1 MWVKKTLYGLKRLG
15 GNFLLSLAF
24 CSMLSNN
31 ATAQTLHL
39 ISDEETEQFIADIV
53 QPLFKAAKLNFNRN
67 NIYIVDDN
75 SLNAFVADGNNLFI
89 HTGTLMSADSAG
101 EIAGVIAHET
111 GHIEGGHILRQ
122 KIKNKAMQEVSLASL
137 ILAGTAAAASG
148 RADVG
153 MAVLLGS
160 QSSALTHYTR
170 YRTEEERSADE
181 AAIKLLKA
189 TNQSPAGILEFMK
202 RINHQNTLNGI
213 EETPYFRTHPV
224 TRERI
229 GFFEENL
236 KNSTASGDNKS
247 EDEFARVKAK
257 LTAYLNEP
265 AKTLQK
271 YPLSNHSAAARY
283 AHAIT
288 FFKQMKFTKAQSEL
302 DKLIAQEPNNP
313 YFHELKGQIFLE
325 TGKIKEAR
333 AAYQKALSLRPHSSL
348 LQIDVAQAIIEDNP
362 SPADLKQAINL
373 LNKAIIKRPAA
384 YAWLLLSR
392 AYGMNQQEDY
402 ANYAA
407 AEYSLRIGAL
417 DAAQKQAEQAKKQNP
432 SPQLALKIDDILD
445 RIKDLKK

>member
-1 MWVKKTLYGLKRLG
+1 MKGCKAIYSLKRLA
-15 GNFLLSLAF
+15 GNLLLSLAF
-24 CSMLSNN
+24 CSVLSSNVH
-31 ATAQTLHL
+31 AQALHL
-39 ISDEETEQFIADIV
+39 ISDEETEQLVANV
-53 QPLFKAAKLNFNRN
+53 AQPLFKAAKVNFNRN
-67 NIYIVDDN
+67 NIYLVDDN

-89 HTGTLMSADSAG
+89 HTGTLMSAGSVG

-137 ILAGTAAAASG
+137 VLAGTAAAASG

-181 AAIKLLKA
+181 AAIKLLRA

-213 EETPYFRTHPV
+213 EETSYFRTHPV

-229 GFFEENL
+229 SFFEENL
-236 KNSTASGDNKS
+236 KSNQAPANNKL

-257 LTAYLNEP
+257 LTAYLSEP
-265 AKTLQK
+265 NKTLQK
-271 YPLSNHSAAARY
+271 YPLSDQSTPARY

-288 FFKQMKFTKAQSEL
+288 FFKQMKFAQAQNEL
-302 DKLIAQEPNNP
+302 DKLIAKEPNNP

-325 TGKIKEAR
+325 TGKIKEAKTE
-333 AAYQKALSLRPHSSL
+333 YQKALQLRPNSAL
-348 LQIDVAQAIIEDNP
+348 LQIDAAQAILEDNP
-362 SPADLKQAINL
+362 SSADLKQVINL

-384 YAWLLLSR
+384 FAWLLLSR

-417 DAAQKQAEQAKKQNP
+417 DTAQKQAEQAKKQNS
-432 SPQLALKIDDILD
+432 SPQLALKIDDILS